1 MIRNRLVFFLAY
13 ILFATAFFS
22 GCKKAGWES
31 RQENTT
37 PPKET
42 PAVQVPRFDRDSAMV
57 YLAKQLEFGPR
68 VPNTEGHRQCRDWLL
83 VQMETFGAKVIRQDF
98 TVKAYT
104 GENLKATNII
114 AQYRPEEERRILLAA
129 HWDTRHISDSPLNTG
144 DKSKPVMGADD
155 GASGVAVLL
164 EVARQLQQAPI
175 DFGVDIVFFDVEDY
189 GEDNGND
196 MNSWGM
202 GAQHWARNLH
212 YTTGVRPVYGILLD
226 MVGGKGARFG
236 KEQISLQYAA
246 PVVNKIW
253 SLAQN
258 MGYGNLFVNDQVSAV
273 TDDHYFVNTIAGI
286 PMIDIIS
293 RPKDTPTGFPAH
305 WHTDKDTLE
314 SIDPNTIR
322 VVGQLMLAVIY
333 REYAGTLQ

>member
-1 MIRNRLVFFLAY
+1 MIRNRLVYSAIY
-13 ILFATAFFS
+13 ALFVAMVFS
-22 GCKKAGWES
+22 GCKKGGSES
-31 RQENTT
+31 RQENVSA
-37 PPKET
+37 PQET
-42 PAVQVPRFDRDSAMV
+42 VDVKVPRFDRDSAMA
-57 YLAKQLEFGPR
+57 YLARQLEFGPR
-68 VPNTEGHRQCRDWLL
+68 VPNTAAHRACRDWLIGKL
-83 VQMETFGAKVIRQDF
+83 EGFGARVIPQDF
-98 TVKAYT
+98 TAKAYT
-104 GENLKATNII
+104 GENLRATNII
-114 AQYRPEEERRILLAA
+114 AQYRPEEKRRILLAA

-144 DKSKPVMGADD
+144 DRSKPVMGADD

-175 DFGVDIVFFDVEDY
+175 DFGVDIVLFDVEDY
-189 GEDNGND
+189 GNDGGND
-196 MNSWGM
+196 INSWGM
-202 GAQHWARNLH
+202 GAQHWSRNMH
-212 YTTGVRPVYGILLD
+212 YTTGMRPVYGILLD

-236 KEQISLQYAA
+236 KEQVSLQYAA
-246 PVVNKIW
+246 PVVNKVW

-293 RPKDTPTGFPAH
+293 RPQDTPTGFPAH

-322 VVGQLMLAVIY
+322 IVGQLMLAVIF

>member
-1 MIRNRLVFFLAY
+1 MIRKHLIFFSVYAF
-13 ILFATAFFS
+13 FAAAFFS
-22 GCKKAGWES
+22 GCKKAGSET
-31 RQENTT
+31 RQVDPAGTQEA
-37 PPKET
+37 
-42 PAVQVPRFDRDSAMV
+42 PAVKVPRFDRDSAMV

-83 VQMETFGAKVIRQDF
+83 VQMEAFGAKVIRQDF

-164 EVARQLQQAPI
+164 EVARQLQQAPL

-202 GAQHWARNLH
+202 GAQHWSRNLH
-212 YTTGVRPVYGILLD
+212 YTSGSRPMYGILLD
-226 MVGGKGARFG
+226 MVGGKGAALAKNRFRCNTLLRSSTRFG
-236 KEQISLQYAA
+236 
-246 PVVNKIW
+246 PWPRIW
-253 SLAQN
+253 GTATSSSTTRS
-258 MGYGNLFVNDQVSAV
+258 VRSR
-273 TDDHYFVNTIAGI
+273 TTTI
-286 PMIDIIS
+286 
-293 RPKDTPTGFPAH
+293 
-305 WHTDKDTLE
+305 L
-314 SIDPNTIR
+314 
-322 VVGQLMLAVIY
+322 
-333 REYAGTLQ
+333 